1 MCRFFKLE
9 GKTAFPVEY
18 TEHIEWIIQDPDHGA
33 RKVQTDWYLSGTDEI
48 LVSTT
53 FLMGINYRW
62 MDGAEPL
69 LFETMVLGGTMDQ
82 AQWRYSTWEQA
93 ETGHQEVLDQLL
105 REMPHLVKKVE
116 PPRERVPTRHE
127 RIIRDLGLL
136 GNNGLHERES

>member
-9 GKTAFPVEY
+9 GKIAVPVKSAEY
-18 TEHIEWIIQDPDHGA
+18 FEWIVQDPDHGV
-33 RKVQTDWYLSGTDEI
+33 RKVLTDEYLSGTDEI

-53 FLMGINYRW
+53 FLMGINHRW
-62 MDGAEPL
+62 MNGTEPL
-69 LFETMVLGGTMDQ
+69 LFETMVFGGTMDH

-93 ETGHQEVLDQLL
+93 EAGHQEVLDQLL

-136 GNNGLHERES
+136 